1 LRFSLLLRIG
11 VSHPLLFSLSFSFN
25 FVISSLAM
33 SDVFNAG
40 VAVPALVR
48 YLTAYCISFYLL
60 IRSYVLSNSL
70 MEIAMSPAA
79 LWLVRP

>member
-1 LRFSLLLRIG
+1 
-11 VSHPLLFSLSFSFN
+11 
-25 FVISSLAM
+25 M

-48 YLTAYCISFYLL
+48 YLTACCISFYLL